1 MCGKGFERVQASAEP
16 ALTECPTCGLAV
28 ERKAVNEVQVPHI
41 LKKVGPVAARNAGF
55 KVLKR
60 TSHGEYERLD

>member
-1 MCGKGFERVQASAEP
+1 MCGNGFEQVQAPTEP
-16 ALTECPTCGLAV
+16 ELTECPTCGLAV
-28 ERKAVNEVQVPHI
+28 KRKIVHEVQVPKI
-41 LKKVGPVAARNAGF
+41 LKKVGPVAAKNAGF